1 MTVKSA
7 VSFIDEH
14 HAFAKVMVERG
25 EFASVSA
32 VVAAGIQ
39 RLRDEEAERKA
50 MLEAMAEEIRR
61 RAEAPDEEFVEHTP
75 GDFARI
81 LERMLAA
88 RRGDDAV
95 QGCPASTRGQGHR
108 SHRGLPARVHDAPL
122 RRKKDR
128 RP

>member
-14 HAFAKVMVERG
+14 HAFAKAAVERG

-39 RLRDEEAERKA
+39 RLRDEEGERRARLDA
-50 MLEAMAEEIRR
+50 MVEEIRR
-61 RAEAPDEEFVEHTP
+61 RAETPDDEFVEHAP

-81 LERMLAA
+81 LERMIAE
-88 RRGDDAV
+88 
-95 QGCPASTRGQGHR
+95 
-108 SHRGLPARVHDAPL
+108 
-122 RRKKDR
+122 
-128 RP
+128 

>member
-14 HAFAKVMVERG
+14 HAFAKAAVERG

-39 RLRDEEAERKA
+39 RLRDEEDERSA
-50 MLEAMAEEIRR
+50 MLDAVAEEIRR
-61 RAEAPDEEFVEHTP
+61 RAETPDDEFVEHAR

-81 LERMLAA
+81 LERMIADRA
-88 RRGDDAV
+88 GDDPV
-95 QGCPASTRGQGHR
+95 
-108 SHRGLPARVHDAPL
+108 
-122 RRKKDR
+122 
-128 RP
+128 

>member
-50 MLEAMAEEIRR
+50 ILEAMAEEIRR
-61 RAEAPDEEFVEHTP
+61 RAEAPDEEFMEHVP

-81 LERMLAA
+81 LEGALAV
-88 RRGDDAV
+88 RRGDGPV
-95 QGCPASTRGQGHR
+95 
-108 SHRGLPARVHDAPL
+108 
-122 RRKKDR
+122 
-128 RP
+128 

>member
-14 HAFAKVMVERG
+14 HAFAKAAVERG

-39 RLRDEEAERKA
+39 RLPDEEDERSA
-50 MLEAMAEEIRR
+50 MLDAVAEEIRR
-61 RAEAPDEEFVEHTP
+61 RAETPDDEFVEHAR

-81 LERMLAA
+81 LERMIADRA
-88 RRGDDAV
+88 GDDPV
-95 QGCPASTRGQGHR
+95 
-108 SHRGLPARVHDAPL
+108 
-122 RRKKDR
+122 
-128 RP
+128 

>member
-14 HAFAKVMVERG
+14 HAFARAAVERG

-39 RLRDEEAERKA
+39 KLRDEERDRKA
-50 MLEAMAEEIRR
+50 MLDAMAEEIRR
-61 RAEAPDEEFVEHTP
+61 RAETSDDEFVEHTP

-81 LERMLAA
+81 LERLLAG
-88 RRGDDAV
+88 RGDDE
-95 QGCPASTRGQGHR
+95 PI
-108 SHRGLPARVHDAPL
+108 
-122 RRKKDR
+122 
-128 RP
+128 

>member
-14 HAFAKVMVERG
+14 HAFARAAVERG

-39 RLRDEEAERKA
+39 KLRDEERERKA
-50 MLEAMAEEIRR
+50 ILDAMAEEVRR
-61 RAEAPDEEFVEHTP
+61 RAETSDDEFVEHAP

-81 LERMLAA
+81 LDRMLAG
-88 RRGDDAV
+88 RGDD
-95 QGCPASTRGQGHR
+95 GPI
-108 SHRGLPARVHDAPL
+108 
-122 RRKKDR
+122 
-128 RP
+128 

>member
-1 MTVKSA
+1 MAVNSA

-14 HAFAKVMVERG
+14 HAFAKAMVERG

-61 RAEAPDEEFVEHTP
+61 RAEAPDEEFVEHVP
-75 GDFARI
+75 GDFANI
-81 LERMLAA
+81 LERVPAVPQ
-88 RRGDDAV
+88 GDDPV
-95 QGCPASTRGQGHR
+95 QGCPRRLHQ
-108 SHRGLPARVHDAPL
+108 AP
-122 RRKKDR
+122 
-128 RP
+128 

>member
-14 HAFAKVMVERG
+14 HAFARAAVERG

-39 RLRDEEAERKA
+39 RLRDEEGERRA
-50 MLEAMAEEIRR
+50 ILDAMAEEIRR
-61 RAEAPDEEFVEHTP
+61 RAESPDDEFVEHTP

-81 LERMLAA
+81 LERLLA
-88 RRGDDAV
+88 RRGDDDPV
-95 QGCPASTRGQGHR
+95 
-108 SHRGLPARVHDAPL
+108 
-122 RRKKDR
+122 
-128 RP
+128 

>member
-14 HAFAKVMVERG
+14 HAFAKAAVERG

-39 RLRDEEAERKA
+39 RLRDEEGERRA
-50 MLEAMAEEIRR
+50 MLDAMAEEIRR
-61 RAEAPDEEFVEHTP
+61 RAETPDDEFVEHAP

-81 LERMLAA
+81 LERMIAD
-88 RRGDDAV
+88 RSGDDPV
-95 QGCPASTRGQGHR
+95 
-108 SHRGLPARVHDAPL
+108 
-122 RRKKDR
+122 
-128 RP
+128 

>member
-14 HAFAKVMVERG
+14 HAFAKAAVERG

-39 RLRDEEAERKA
+39 RLRDEEGERRA
-50 MLEAMAEEIRR
+50 MLDAMVEEIRR
-61 RAEAPDEEFVEHTP
+61 RAETPDDEFVEHAP

-81 LERMLAA
+81 LERMIAD
-88 RRGDDAV
+88 RSGDDPV
-95 QGCPASTRGQGHR
+95 
-108 SHRGLPARVHDAPL
+108 
-122 RRKKDR
+122 
-128 RP
+128 